1 MMRAWPESAAAGWL
15 PKKSKLNRMSKVEG
29 ISLREAIFTPS
40 RGRDLHPLDDEKK
53 GQVTHD
59 APFTIVS
66 PGDGDVKG
74 RLHRRT
80 PVFFA
85 PRHSTPA
92 CSTFRELRFI
102 TK

>member
-1 MMRAWPESAAAGWL
+1 
-15 PKKSKLNRMSKVEG
+15 MSKVEG

-80 PVFFA
+80 PVFLHRGIP
-85 PRHSTPA
+85 PRRVARSEGASLHREVIR
-92 CSTFRELRFI
+92 FRS
-102 TK
+102 